1 MGRLSALDRVLA
13 LEPASDTLFRAHIS
27 EDWMQGRTTYG
38 GLSAALA
45 LAAAKQA
52 FPGEQPLRSA
62 LISFIGPVAGDC
74 EITVRKV
81 RESKSSRFIMA
92 EVTST
97 SDEGD
102 VAYGTHALFTFSK
115 ARESHIDHHN
125 LPMPAIAPPEDLT
138 PLPAHPARPAF
149 TRHFDMRPANGSE
162 LLMAQ
167 DEAEIL
173 AWVRFD
179 EAPSADTDIG
189 LLALGD
195 ALPPAALTLFRQF
208 GPVSSMNWTV
218 HMLVDKPQT
227 RDGWWLLH
235 SRAEHSQRGFSV
247 QEMTVWNRDGEAV
260 ARGGQGV
267 GLFV

>member
-1 MGRLSALDRVLA
+1 MTALDKVLT
-13 LEPASDTLFRAHIS
+13 LETISNTQYRAHVS

-38 GLSAALA
+38 GLSSALA

-74 EITVRKV
+74 DITVRQV

-92 EVTST
+92 EVTSHDDKGE
-97 SDEGD
+97 SI
-102 VAYGTHALFTFSK
+102 YGTHALFTFSNPR
-115 ARESHIDHHN
+115 ASHVDHSN
-125 LPMPAIAPPEDLT
+125 LPMPDIAAPETLE
-138 PLPAHPARPAF
+138 PLPIHPMRPSF
-149 TRHFDMRPANGSE
+149 TRHFDMRPSTGPE
-162 LLMAQ
+162 LKMGQ

-173 AWVRFD
+173 SWVRFAEEPNSD
-179 EAPSADTDIG
+179 VDVG

-195 ALPPAALTLFRQF
+195 ALPPAALHLFRQF
-208 GPVSSMNWTV
+208 GPISSMNWTV

-235 SRAEHSQRGFSV
+235 SRAEHTRNGFSV
-247 QEMTVWNRDGEAV
+247 QEMTVWNRDGQAV

-267 GLFV
+267 GIFV